1 MPLAVD
7 FQGGLTSAWSNV
19 ITFVPKLAAALL
31 IILVGYLIAKVVAN
45 VLNKVLERVGF
56 DRAVERGGLKQAL
69 ARSKYDPSDII
80 AKLAFWLIF
89 LVSLQIAF
97 GVFGP
102 NPISDLLQGLIAY
115 LPNVFVAIVI
125 IVVAAAI
132 AKAATD
138 LLSNLL
144 SSVSG
149 GQVMAKGAGIAVLV
163 FGAFA
168 ALDQLQIAPR
178 IVTGLWY
185 AILAIVV
192 GSAVVAS
199 RWRRDQDHAALLGA
213 GHQQGRGAR
222 PRAQAAGPAVRLRRG
237 ERSGGLRRHRDP
249 GVRGRAAQPATP
261 RPLGRPDGGTP
272 RQDTGPRRPVRQ
284 PTTPSHTPQK
294 GSCMPPSI
302 DTVQSWQGRTM
313 VDPAGDKLGTIDAI
327 YLDDET
333 GQPEWATVTRGLFTA
348 KAAFVPLAQAQDIG
362 DSVQVPYDKQQV
374 TDAPSMEADGELSQ
388 DEEAELYRHY
398 GLDYS
403 EHRSDSGLAAG
414 TDRDA
419 DGDTDHGTVGR
430 DTSGPTTDD
439 AMTRSEEELRVGTRP
454 ASAAGRGCAST

>member
-7 FQGGLTSAWSNV
+7 FQGGVSSAWSNV

-31 IILVGYLIAKVVAN
+31 IILVGYLIAKVIAG

-69 ARSKYDPSDII
+69 AKSKYDPFDII

-132 AKAATD
+132 AKAVAD
-138 LLSNLL
+138 LLSSLL

-149 GQVMAKGAGIAVLV
+149 GPMLAKGAGIAVLV

-192 GSAVVAS
+192 GSAVVAIGGGGIKSMQRYWERATTKAEERGPELKHQAQPSTSDDGNGTAVYTEPATQEFAAERTS
-199 RWRRDQDHAALLGA
+199 RSRRD
-213 GHQQGRGAR
+213 R
-222 PRAQAAGPAVRLRRG
+222 
-237 ERSGGLRRHRDP
+237 
-249 GVRGRAAQPATP
+249 
-261 RPLGRPDGGTP
+261 
-272 RQDTGPRRPVRQ
+272 
-284 PTTPSHTPQK
+284 
-294 GSCMPPSI
+294 
-302 DTVQSWQGRTM
+302 
-313 VDPAGDKLGTIDAI
+313 
-327 YLDDET
+327 
-333 GQPEWATVTRGLFTA
+333 
-348 KAAFVPLAQAQDIG
+348 
-362 DSVQVPYDKQQV
+362 
-374 TDAPSMEADGELSQ
+374 
-388 DEEAELYRHY
+388 
-398 GLDYS
+398 
-403 EHRSDSGLAAG
+403 
-414 TDRDA
+414 
-419 DGDTDHGTVGR
+419 
-430 DTSGPTTDD
+430 
-439 AMTRSEEELRVGTRP
+439 
-454 ASAAGRGCAST
+454 

>member
-7 FQGGLTSAWSNV
+7 FQGGVSSAWSNV

-31 IILVGYLIAKVVAN
+31 IILVGYLLAKVIAS

-132 AKAATD
+132 AKAVTD
-138 LLSNLL
+138 LGSNLL

-149 GQVMAKGAGIAVLV
+149 GPMMAKGAGIAVLV

-192 GSAVVAS
+192 GSAVVAIGGGGIKTMQ
-199 RWRRDQDHAALLGA
+199 RYWERTAAKAEERAPELAQQTRQSSQTAAFDDGNGA
-213 GHQQGRGAR
+213 
-222 PRAQAAGPAVRLRRG
+222 AAYADSGTQEFAAERTSRLRR
-237 ERSGGLRRHRDP
+237 
-249 GVRGRAAQPATP
+249 
-261 RPLGRPDGGTP
+261 
-272 RQDTGPRRPVRQ
+272 
-284 PTTPSHTPQK
+284 
-294 GSCMPPSI
+294 
-302 DTVQSWQGRTM
+302 
-313 VDPAGDKLGTIDAI
+313 
-327 YLDDET
+327 
-333 GQPEWATVTRGLFTA
+333 
-348 KAAFVPLAQAQDIG
+348 
-362 DSVQVPYDKQQV
+362 
-374 TDAPSMEADGELSQ
+374 
-388 DEEAELYRHY
+388 
-398 GLDYS
+398 
-403 EHRSDSGLAAG
+403 
-414 TDRDA
+414 DR
-419 DGDTDHGTVGR
+419 
-430 DTSGPTTDD
+430 
-439 AMTRSEEELRVGTRP
+439 
-454 ASAAGRGCAST
+454 

>member
-7 FQGGLTSAWSNV
+7 FQSGVTSAWSNV

-31 IILVGYLIAKVVAN
+31 IILVGYLLAKVVAS

-56 DRAVERGGLKQAL
+56 DRAVERGGIKQAL

-89 LVSLQIAF
+89 LVALQLAF

-115 LPNVFVAIVI
+115 LPNVLVAIVI

-185 AILAIVV
+185 AILAAVV
-192 GSAVVAS
+192 GSVIVAVGGGGIRTMQRYWDQTAS
-199 RWRRDQDHAALLGA
+199 RAEQRGPQLRDQ
-213 GHQQGRGAR
+213 AR
-222 PRAQAAGPAVRLRRG
+222 ASAQTLTPDYPPTYDDATVGTGSSVTEEFRL
-237 ERSGGLRRHRDP
+237 
-249 GVRGRAAQPATP
+249 
-261 RPLGRPDGGTP
+261 PDGG
-272 RQDTGPRRPVRQ
+272 
-284 PTTPSHTPQK
+284 
-294 GSCMPPSI
+294 PPL
-302 DTVQSWQGRTM
+302 WRM
-313 VDPAGDKLGTIDAI
+313 WREP
-327 YLDDET
+327 
-333 GQPEWATVTRGLFTA
+333 
-348 KAAFVPLAQAQDIG
+348 
-362 DSVQVPYDKQQV
+362 
-374 TDAPSMEADGELSQ
+374 
-388 DEEAELYRHY
+388 
-398 GLDYS
+398 
-403 EHRSDSGLAAG
+403 
-414 TDRDA
+414 
-419 DGDTDHGTVGR
+419 
-430 DTSGPTTDD
+430 
-439 AMTRSEEELRVGTRP
+439 RP
-454 ASAAGRGCAST
+454 ASRTR